1 MKRFL
6 WIAVL
11 FAGCFHTKE
20 TQTTAQSKEAPSDQ
34 QQGKRVAAPRP
45 VGTTP
50 ASILRADGIR
60 EIQKKL
66 KVAES
71 GDLDD
76 HTRKALEKF
85 QRQEHL
91 ASTGEPDMET
101 VEKLGLDVDD
111 IFQSGS
117 RKKED
122 DRAARK
128 NAKTQAHEERVKQ

>member
-6 WIAVL
+6 WIAIL

-20 TQTTAQSKEAPSDQ
+20 TQTTAQSKEAPAEQ
-34 QQGKRVAAPRP
+34 QQGKRVEAPRP

-66 KVAES
+66 KVSQS

-76 HTRKALEKF
+76 NTHKALEKF
-85 QRQEHL
+85 QRSQQL
-91 ASTGEPDMET
+91 ASTGEPDLET
-101 VEKLGLDVDD
+101 VQKLGLNPDE
-111 IFQSGS
+111 IFQTGS
-117 RKKED
+117 RKKAD
-122 DRAARK
+122 DRSARK
-128 NAKTQAHEERVKQ
+128 SAKSQAREERVKQ